1 MTINQFA
8 RLAAEL
14 ADKPTA
20 VRRTFELM
28 AAGDMAAAAA
38 AAGGR
43 GTDTWWS
50 AEFFVLRLTE
60 HGATEPPR
68 FKAAEPVRRPAT
80 MSLFAD

>member
-1 MTINQFA
+1 MTINQFS

-14 ADKPTA
+14 AAKPSA
-20 VRRTFELM
+20 VRRVFEKM
-28 AAGDMAAAAA
+28 AAGDLAGAADH
-38 AAGGR
+38 AGGR
-43 GTDTWWS
+43 GSDTWWA

-68 FKAAEPVRRPAT
+68 FAAAEPVRRPAT